1 MDFTVYD
8 KRGGLEGY
16 AVIRSCEKK
25 NARNGSVFLDIVLS
39 DKTGEVFAKLWD
51 YKEDVQP
58 LPVINSLVKVRG
70 VMQQFNNADQF
81 IIQNIRPVSD
91 SDNVDIRDYVKSA
104 DYTGE
109 EMYNEIFEIVS
120 AFSDDELRTLILA
133 ILEEQKEKLLYFPAA
148 FKLHHAINGGLLY
161 HTLSIIKLAES
172 VCDIYPYVDRELL
185 VSGAVIHDIC
195 KTSEY
200 NVNSMG
206 IAEGYTE
213 KGELVGHLIM
223 GAMYISKKAEELK
236 ISEKTAMLLEHM
248 VISHHGIPEYGSPIR
263 PAFIEAELLSQLDL
277 LDAQMYQMAES
288 LSSLDEGK
296 FTNKIWALD
305 NRKLYSHGRKPIMPF
320 VELDIK
326 GDEEK

>member
-8 KRGGLEGY
+8 KQGGLEGF
-16 AVIRSCEKK
+16 AIVRSCEKK
-25 NARNGSVFLDIVLS
+25 KARNGSVFLDIILS
-39 DKTGEVFAKLWD
+39 DKTGEVYAKLWD
-51 YKEDVQP
+51 YKENILP
-58 LPVINSLVKVRG
+58 LPEVNSLVKVRG
-70 VMQQFNNADQF
+70 IMQQFNNADQF
-81 IIQNIRPVSD
+81 IIQQIRPVLE
-91 SDNVDIRDYVKSA
+91 SDNIDVRDYVKTA

-109 EMYNEIFEIVS
+109 EMYNELFNTVS
-120 AFSDDELRTLILA
+120 AFNDDELRVLILA

-161 HTLSIIKLAES
+161 HTISIVKLAQA

-185 VSGAVIHDIC
+185 ISGAIIHDIC
-195 KTSEY
+195 KTSEF
-200 NVNSMG
+200 NVSSMG

-223 GAMYISKKAEELK
+223 GAMYIDKKAQELG
-236 ISEKTAMLLEHM
+236 ISEKTSMLLEHM
-248 VISHHGIPEYGSPIR
+248 IISHHGIPEYGSPIR

-277 LDAQMYQMAES
+277 MDAQMYQMAES
-288 LSSLDEGK
+288 LSSVEEGK

-320 VELDIK
+320 AELDIK